1 MIYYYS
7 LFLLLTVSNFT
18 KYTSVSKK
26 NLKILNLIVF
36 FITII
41 FTGFRY
47 EIGADW
53 NTYISLF
60 NQFKDLG
67 FPSIAIFQ
75 SSDPFYITLN
85 IFSDRLNFSII
96 QVNFLISIIYFSAFY
111 YLIEDQN
118 FKMIALLSSFLFI
131 VLILNMGYTRQAL
144 ASAFII
150 LFYHCF
156 INKKIFLSILFFIF
170 SVLSHKTSLVIYAT
184 LLITYIIS
192 NKNFFKIN
200 YITIVTFTIVTTFF
214 LIFFI
219 IYKVDIIRLFDV
231 YIFSVFEKQI
241 PMMSVEQQTASPG
254 VILKIVYFFF
264 FIGFF
269 YFFRTKIIFKN
280 YNEKIVIYSS
290 ILIIVFI
297 APFIGY
303 FSSLVDRILVYYY
316 ITPVFIVLKI
326 FDLEF
331 FKIKK
336 NQIAAEFLIITFSF
350 ITLFFWLNFANHKQY
365 WSKYSNYLIKLIN

>member
-192 NKNFFKIN
+192 NKNF
-200 YITIVTFTIVTTFF
+200 
-214 LIFFI
+214 
-219 IYKVDIIRLFDV
+219 
-231 YIFSVFEKQI
+231 
-241 PMMSVEQQTASPG
+241 
-254 VILKIVYFFF
+254 
-264 FIGFF
+264 
-269 YFFRTKIIFKN
+269 
-280 YNEKIVIYSS
+280 
-290 ILIIVFI
+290 
-297 APFIGY
+297 
-303 FSSLVDRILVYYY
+303 
-316 ITPVFIVLKI
+316 
-326 FDLEF
+326 
-331 FKIKK
+331 
-336 NQIAAEFLIITFSF
+336 
-350 ITLFFWLNFANHKQY
+350 
-365 WSKYSNYLIKLIN
+365 

>member
-1 MIYYYS
+1 
-7 LFLLLTVSNFT
+7 
-18 KYTSVSKK
+18 
-26 NLKILNLIVF
+26 
-36 FITII
+36 
-41 FTGFRY
+41 
-47 EIGADW
+47 
-53 NTYISLF
+53 
-60 NQFKDLG
+60 
-67 FPSIAIFQ
+67 
-75 SSDPFYITLN
+75 
-85 IFSDRLNFSII
+85 
-96 QVNFLISIIYFSAFY
+96 
-111 YLIEDQN
+111 
-118 FKMIALLSSFLFI
+118 
-131 VLILNMGYTRQAL
+131 
-144 ASAFII
+144 
-150 LFYHCF
+150 
-156 INKKIFLSILFFIF
+156 
-170 SVLSHKTSLVIYAT
+170 
-184 LLITYIIS
+184 
-192 NKNFFKIN
+192 
-200 YITIVTFTIVTTFF
+200 
-214 LIFFI
+214 
-219 IYKVDIIRLFDV
+219 
-231 YIFSVFEKQI
+231 
-241 PMMSVEQQTASPG
+241 MSVEQQTASPG